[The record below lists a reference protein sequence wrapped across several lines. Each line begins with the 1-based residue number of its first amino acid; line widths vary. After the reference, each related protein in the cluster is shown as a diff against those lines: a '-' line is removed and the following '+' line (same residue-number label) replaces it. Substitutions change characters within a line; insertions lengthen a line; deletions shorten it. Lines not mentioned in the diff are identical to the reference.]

1 MHRLTALLL
10 MGVLLTGCASK
21 GPLLPTTS
29 ALQVRQFQTRSF
41 ETPDEK
47 LVMRA
52 VLQGLQDAGF
62 QLRQAEAELGMVV
75 ATRETFEKGTPKALR
90 IASLLAF
97 YTAPLYFLTKGSTR
111 TLVEITG
118 TVVKVGGQTRV
129 RLTGQLKRLDSKGS
143 IKDLRWLDDGA
154 FYQDIF
160 ARIDKA
166 VFLEQE
172 KL

>member
-1 MHRLTALLL
+1 MTALLS
-10 MGVLLTGCASK
+10 MGCLLTGCAAK
-21 GPLLPTTS
+21 GPLLPTRS

-52 VLQGLQDAGF
+52 VLHGLQDAGF

-75 ATRETFEKGTPKALR
+75 ATRESLKKGTSKALR
-90 IASLLAF
+90 IAALVT
-97 YTAPLYFLTKGSTR
+97 YWPLYFLTKGSTR

-118 TVVKVGGQTRV
+118 TVVKVDGQTRV
-129 RLTGQLKRLDSKGS
+129 RLTGQFKLLDEKGN

-154 FYQDIF
+154 FYQDVF